1 MQLFLPLLATPAH
14 INNTKMYVNESKSPP
29 ARIEPYPYVYCTHV
43 ILYLRELYEADVVQS
58 SCHAVNTLRSSV

>member
-1 MQLFLPLLATPAH
+1 
-14 INNTKMYVNESKSPP
+14 MYVNESKSPP